1 MIMPK
6 YSDSAINQAIQ
17 KLAED
22 FPRLRWDFSPDPGS
36 SELVSH
42 WLGEEGEEVM
52 VNVFKGKRIKE
63 QFHRQDF
70 FFLHFAWKGDYD
82 ALSATYN
89 NRITIREGSC
99 FIGQPYSG
107 YAAKRESEQECII
120 IGVLIRKETFIRE
133 FLTSLSADTAMLN
146 FFLEPQKNRFADEF
160 IHLDIPRP
168 SPIWRLLGVIVLEYA
183 NKTED
188 TQKILKPMVMS
199 LTMYLASQYT
209 RQKQT
214 GGESRIHQITAYIEA
229 NCDTVSLKSAAA
241 HFGYHPVYLSRL
253 LPEKTGKTFSELLL
267 AARMQRSQ
275 LLLTHTELSVEKIAA
290 MLGYSN
296 SSNFYKAFKAYYGV
310 SPRGNR

>member
-1 MIMPK
+1 MMSM
-6 YSDSAINQAIQ
+6 YSDPTIDRAIQ

-22 FPRLRWDFSPDPGS
+22 FPQLRWNFSPDPGS

-42 WLGEEGEEVM
+42 WLGEEGEDVM
-52 VNVFKGKRIKE
+52 VNVFKGKRINE

-70 FFLHFAWKGDYD
+70 FFLHFAWQGDYG
-82 ALSATYN
+82 ALSANYS

-99 FIGQPYSG
+99 YIGQPYSG
-107 YAAKRESEQECII
+107 YAAKRESEEECII

-160 IHLDIPRP
+160 IHLDIPRQ
-168 SPIWRLLGVIVLEYA
+168 SPIWKLLGVITLEYA

-199 LTMYLASQYT
+199 LTMYLASQYM
-209 RQKQT
+209 RQRQT
-214 GGESRIHQITAYIEA
+214 GGGSRIHQITAYIET
-229 NCDTVSLKSAAA
+229 NCDTVSLRSAAA

-267 AARMQRSQ
+267 SARMQRAR
-275 LLLTHTELSVEKIAA
+275 LLLDRTDLSIEKIAA

-296 SSNFYKAFKAYYGV
+296 SSNFYKAFKGYYGV
-310 SPRGNR
+310 SPRGHR